1 MEQLNTTMKNSLVK
15 KKPLYDVYLKNDTII
30 NNILQFCNDKEK
42 LRLFC
47 SSKIF
52 NTNHY
57 TFLEQLEKK
66 ESKYDR
72 EIEKLKKKY
81 DESEFQKPYLPFVLT
96 RGAIKA
102 VEFLDQDLYIK
113 IFTKDELDPSLNE
126 IIIIYRI
133 LYQLLKL
140 EKLVLIKNDKEF
152 WKENCNYLITES
164 HDKLGIFMVEKSKEF
179 CFDCENCHKL
189 KEMIENM
196 KSKIVPS
203 YFSKICGTTGLI
215 VFVVKD
221 ALEYSGAIV
230 NEKKTQPR
238 KIYENLLYEKE
249 QYINKLKYYKDKI
262 KEM

>member
-1 MEQLNTTMKNSLVK
+1 MKI
-15 KKPLYDVYLKNDTII
+15 LYFV
-30 NNILQFCNDKEK
+30 
-42 LRLFC
+42 
-47 SSKIF
+47 
-52 NTNHY
+52 
-57 TFLEQLEKK
+57 TFAAGALIGFGGAYVL
-66 ESKYDR
+66 
-72 EIEKLKKKY
+72 LKKKY

>member
-1 MEQLNTTMKNSLVK
+1 M
-15 KKPLYDVYLKNDTII
+15 
-30 NNILQFCNDKEK
+30 
-42 LRLFC
+42 FC

-72 EIEKLKKKY
+72 EIENLKKKY